1 MKYDQVNSLNKKKV
15 METRKFMY
23 FWLNYSNKNNHLKK
37 IPFGFKNIE
46 YLVCMASKLY
56 DSDKLHLLLLS
67 DGTRIDH
74 NGHLKS
80 LETATEVLASAQRK
94 RCVNCLSILI

>member
-1 MKYDQVNSLNKKKV
+1 MKYDQVNSLNKKSYGNEKV
-15 METRKFMY
+15 YVLLVELFQQKQ
-23 FWLNYSNKNNHLKK
+23 SSKKN
-37 IPFGFKNIE
+37 PVGFKNIE

-56 DSDKLHLLLLS
+56 DSDELHLLLLS

-74 NGHLKS
+74 NGQLKS
-80 LETATEVLASAQRK
+80 LETATEVLAPAQRN